1 MKCFVTGA
9 TGHIGNV
16 LVRKLIDRG
25 NDVTVLCL
33 ENENIDSLKDL
44 DVNIVYGN
52 ITDRQAMFSY
62 INKDDVVFHL
72 AAAISIDDSK
82 ESYKRVYN
90 VNVNGTKNIVDACIN
105 NKAKRLVYTS
115 SVHIIEPVKD
125 IVLTEPTEFDENKI
139 YGIYSKTKTIATRY
153 VMEKAKEGLL
163 DAVTVY
169 PAGVI
174 GPFDFKISE
183 IGQVILDYVND
194 KLKGYVKGGYNFID
208 VRDVADA
215 TINASINGV
224 SGEGYILS
232 GNITSVK
239 EMLECFNEIL
249 HKKKLPPKFAL
260 WFLKMIAKI
269 TNAAY
274 KARGKK
280 PVFSE
285 FSLYTLNANAN
296 FDNTK
301 AKEVLGL
308 KTRSVKDS
316 FEDAIDWFIN
326 NKKALVN
333 LKKVISHT
341 PKKQIC
347 LQ

>member
-16 LVRKLIDRG
+16 LVKKLVDRG
-25 NDVTVLCL
+25 NKVRVLCL
-33 ENENIDSLKDL
+33 ENENIDSIKDL
-44 DVNIVYGN
+44 DIEIVYGN
-52 ITDRQAMFSY
+52 ITNKNDMLKY
-62 INKDDVVFHL
+62 IKEDDVVFHL

-82 ESYKRVYN
+82 ESYDKVYN
-90 VNVNGTKNIVDACIN
+90 VNVNGTKNVVDACIK
-105 NKAKRLVYTS
+105 NKAKRLIYTS

-125 IVLTEPTEFDENKI
+125 KVLLEPTVFDENKI
-139 YGIYSKTKTIATRY
+139 YGIYSKTKTIATKY
-153 VMEKAKEGLL
+153 VMDSAKAGLI

-215 TINASINGV
+215 TINAATQGV

-232 GNITSVK
+232 GNVTSVK
-239 EMLECFNEIL
+239 EMLMCFNEIL
-249 HKKKLPPKFAL
+249 DKKHLPPKFAL
-260 WFLKMIAKI
+260 WFLKMIARI
-269 TNAAY
+269 TNAYY

-308 KTRSVKDS
+308 RVRSVKES
-316 FEDAIDWFIN
+316 FEDSIDWFIN
-326 NKKALVN
+326 NKKGLIN
-333 LKKVISHT
+333 LKKILHHSS
-341 PKKQIC
+341 KKTIC